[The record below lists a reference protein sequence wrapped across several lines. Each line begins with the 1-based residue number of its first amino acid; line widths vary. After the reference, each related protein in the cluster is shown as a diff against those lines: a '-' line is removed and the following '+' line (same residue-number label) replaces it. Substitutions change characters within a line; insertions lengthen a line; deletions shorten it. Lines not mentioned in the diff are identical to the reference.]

1 MRDTHRVQR
10 WRQRL
15 REEGK
20 ESMTLWLSHDEK
32 LRLKDLARH
41 WHCSP
46 STLVQQALAQFH
58 PGHPHAPVTAPD
70 AEQLRGLIR
79 DELAAASLVPDTVPA
94 TVTAK
99 VTETVTATITAT
111 LPALV
116 REVVAAMA
124 REHGPLAVA
133 APRNSGATATEAP
146 RGADANHSTSE
157 KAAVLAR
164 LRQMRSEGKSLEK
177 MARELNAEGIPTL
190 SGEGRW
196 QKGTLQK
203 LLK

>member
-1 MRDTHRVQR
+1 MSESRVAR

-15 REEGK
+15 REQGK
-20 ESMTLWLSHDEK
+20 KAVTVWLTAAEE
-32 LRLKDLARH
+32 LRLKDLALT
-41 WHCSP
+41 WHLSP
-46 STLVQQALAQFH
+46 SEVMQQALAQFH
-58 PGHPHAPVTAPD
+58 PGHPRATATAPD

-79 DELAAASLVPDTVPA
+79 DELAAASLVPDTVTA
-94 TVTAK
+94 AVTAQ

-124 REHGPLAVA
+124 REPGPLAVSTMG
-133 APRNSGATATEAP
+133 NSGVTDTEAP
-146 RGADANHSTSE
+146 RGADAGHSTSE